1 VTVAIY
7 ANVSDARQ
15 GGGLTYVLAIAAA
28 ISAAPGEREVRVLFP
43 AEVDVDLVRR
53 LLPVPLDGFEI
64 GTAARPG
71 SLAGELRSAL
81 RGLGDDEVLVQS
93 TEVPRLRGLH
103 NVHLICEFPFQ
114 RVLRPSERARLALF
128 RSVVANSAYT
138 ARWIDRRWGRAARV
152 LHPPVFGIAP
162 RPKKPW
168 IVALGRFAGGGRSKQ
183 QAEMVELF
191 GRLVR
196 GGLEGW
202 ELHLVGT
209 VQDREYLARTMESA
223 RGLPVVFH
231 ADAPREE
238 LEEVCGASSLFWHF
252 VGAGID
258 RDAEPERME
267 HFGIAT
273 AEAMSAGAVPVVVAR
288 GGQPEIVEAPD
299 GPAGILWESVEE
311 CAEATRRLCADETL
325 RSDLSA
331 RARRRAE
338 AFSFPV
344 FAERA
349 RELFAPV
356 RS

>member
-1 VTVAIY
+1 MTVAIY
-7 ANVSDARQ
+7 ANVTDARQ

-28 ISAAPGEREVRVLFP
+28 LAAVREVRVLFP
-43 AEVDVDLVRR
+43 VEMDMDLVRR
-53 LLPVPLDGFEI
+53 LLPVPLDGLRL
-64 GTAARPG
+64 GTAARPR

-81 RGLGDDEVLVQS
+81 LGTDEEVLVQS
-93 TEVPRLRGLH
+93 TEVPRLRGLR
-103 NVHLICEFPFQ
+103 NAHLICEFPFQ
-114 RVLRPSERARLALF
+114 RALRPAERVRLALF
-128 RSVVANSAYT
+128 RSVIANSAYT
-138 ARWIDRRWGRAARV
+138 ARWIERRWGRAARV

-162 RPKKPW
+162 RAKKPW
-168 IVALGRFAGGGRSKQ
+168 IVALGRFAGGGRSKRQ
-183 QAEMVELF
+183 VEMIELF
-191 GRLVR
+191 AGLVR

-209 VQDREYLARTMESA
+209 VQDQDYFGRARDAA

-252 VGAGID
+252 AGLGAD
-258 RDAEPERME
+258 PEAEPEKME

-288 GGQPEIVEAPD
+288 GGQPEIVGDD
-299 GPAGILWESVEE
+299 GFLFETLEQ
-311 CAEATRRLCADETL
+311 CADATRRLCAGEAL
-325 RSDLSA
+325 RADLCA

-338 AFSFPV
+338 SFAFPV

-349 RELFAPV
+349 RELFAPA